1 MKNQPDKPAAD
12 REASNLPPTDQP
24 ACTQIHDRLL
34 ANQQAAEQEISRY
47 LQHIGS
53 DKLTRKTQ
61 SFAICDKL
69 EAVTDYISQGKYTEA
84 IDKLEEIKD
93 LAIGVTWTKNM
104 HYDGSEHLIR
114 DATHQETLESFNN
127 LVEFVS
133 TMQKSI
139 AEIRVANELIK
150 IHTKK
155 DDRYISPEL
164 QKYHKVV
171 KEELGNIT
179 KNIIGGRNP
188 DKTSPFNYANFHRD
202 IRAVLKDTKAVKS
215 GKDDAIEKARS
226 ILQVM
231 DKQYHVSTITREKD
245 AKEQPIYVSRSQLL
259 ALGANDPQSWMYK
272 AVAAA
277 EGTKYK
283 KSGGRG
289 AEALKNRQSVESLNW
304 YNSMVTPIRVL
315 TSKVAL
321 EIAEGRK
328 TIPYFSSCLPGL
340 KVPSKVIESAYS
352 IQPEYQS
359 EKLASAEVFSTAGTA
374 AQKVV
379 TDEGNRIR
387 RGNMVRRFFKE
398 RKHKQD
404 TVYQTEANIAHLQAI
419 VGEGKKLE
427 IKTVGEDREEI
438 NKALKKA
445 KDRSAKKD
453 EDPLKNVR
461 IANES
466 DASALQQAIR
476 NFTGD
481 KDNFLNTTKNKLK
494 LTKEYLKLGRAAEI
508 FGRGGQAQYDRV
520 NKELDD
526 YLASNPESAK
536 NIAEIK
542 YLVSAKFR
550 NRSRLFGK
558 KPPETEQVVDTLVAR
573 FINKKDDDTVLVLN
587 SSEASVLDLTKVD
600 SKALQEARFV
610 KEGITSEKTKE
621 ENRKTSIKAK
631 AMEYLISILG
641 AHGHKD
647 VPETQKASDRKH
659 NKLGKLNVLSRFLLK
674 TVLGIGKLVI
684 DIIMIS
690 INYLSDFI
698 FPQPLDYGEGCYK
711 ELTSNRPEVSS
722 KTAEM
727 IFQRIASVIQPGSSV
742 SNSISTLFSEL
753 AKKDPI
759 NLSAVKPQALNTNPQ
774 MTRTQSNPL
783 HTKPKHVPTQKPSRD
798 DYDERLNPFSE
809 KPASNAYNEKLNPFN
824 DSYTPD
830 HSYNER
836 LNPFS
841 GEYTATATTQKP
853 NLNQPKTSFTE
864 KVDPKAHDSKNW
876 TDKVESSDKFHTISQ
891 PEPEKKSLPQRAAPK
906 LGYAAKVKTKE
917 KTESGVMAK

>member
-1 MKNQPDKPAAD
+1 MKNQPRKPAVD
-12 REASNLPPTDQP
+12 RNISNLPPADHP
-24 ACTQIHDRLL
+24 AHTQIHDRLL
-34 ANQQAAEQEISRY
+34 ANQQSAEQEISLY

-53 DKLTRKTQ
+53 NKLTKETQ
-61 SFAICDKL
+61 SLTILDKL
-69 EAVTDYISQGKYTEA
+69 EAVTNYISQGKYTEA
-84 IDKLEEIKD
+84 IDKLEEVKD
-93 LAIGVTWTKNM
+93 LAIGVTWTKNI
-104 HYDGSEHLIR
+104 HYDRSEHLIR
-114 DATHQETLESFNN
+114 DATNQETLESFNN
-127 LVEFVS
+127 LVEFAA
-133 TMQKSI
+133 TMQKAV
-139 AEIRVANELIK
+139 AEIRVTNELIK
-150 IHTKK
+150 IHAKK

-164 QKYHKVV
+164 QKYNEAVTEKIR
-171 KEELGNIT
+171 KITSNIT
-179 KNIIGGRNP
+179 TGDGNP
-188 DKTSPFNYANFHRD
+188 DKTPAFNYANFHRD
-202 IRAVLKDTKAVKS
+202 IRAVLKDTKAVKF

-231 DKQYHVSTITREKD
+231 DKQYHVSTITQEKD
-245 AKEQPIYVSRSQLL
+245 AKERPIYVSKSQLL

-289 AEALKNRQSVESLNW
+289 AEGLKNQQSVESLNW
-304 YNSMVTPIRVL
+304 YNSMVAPIRVL

-340 KVPSKVIESAYS
+340 KVPSKVIESVYS

-359 EKLASAEVFSTAGTA
+359 EKLVSAEVFSTAGTA

-387 RGNMVRRFFKE
+387 SSNLVRKFFKE
-398 RKHKQD
+398 HKYKQD
-404 TVYQTEANIAHLQAI
+404 TVYQTETNIAHLQAI

-427 IKTVGEDREEI
+427 IKTVGEDREAI

-445 KDRSAKKD
+445 KDRAAKKQD
-453 EDPLKNVR
+453 DPLKNVR

-466 DASALQQAIR
+466 DTSALQQEIK
-476 NFTGD
+476 NFIED
-481 KDNFLNTTKNKLK
+481 KDNFLNTNKSKLK

-508 FGRGGQAQYDRV
+508 FGRGGQAQYDKV
-520 NKELDD
+520 NKELED

-536 NIAEIK
+536 SIAEIK
-542 YLVSAKFR
+542 YLVDAKYR
-550 NRSRLFGK
+550 NRAKLFGK
-558 KPPETEQVVDTLVAR
+558 KPTEAEQTVDTLVAR

-647 VPETQKASDRKH
+647 MPETQKASDRKH
-659 NKLGKLNVLSRFLLK
+659 NKLGKFNILSRFLLK
-674 TVLGIGKLVI
+674 TVFGLGKLVV
-684 DIIMIS
+684 DIVMIFF
-690 INYLSDFI
+690 NYVSDLI
-698 FPQPLDYGEGCYK
+698 FPQPLDYGEGSYK

-722 KTAEM
+722 RTAEM
-727 IFQRIASVIQPGSSV
+727 IFQRITSFIQPENSM
-742 SNSISTLFSEL
+742 SNSISMSSSEL

-759 NLSAVKPQALNTNPQ
+759 NLSAAEPQTLNTNPQ
-774 MTRTQSNPL
+774 AAKTQSSPL
-783 HTKPKHVPTQKPSRD
+783 RTAPKQASAQKPAGD
-798 DYDERLNPFSE
+798 DYDERLNPFTFSE
-809 KPASNAYNEKLNPFN
+809 KHTPSAYDEKLNPFSDN
-824 DSYTPD
+824 HIPD
-830 HSYNER
+830 HSYDKK

-841 GEYTATATTQKP
+841 EEYTSTVTNQKP
-853 NLNQPKTSFTE
+853 NTN
-864 KVDPKAHDSKNW
+864 
-876 TDKVESSDKFHTISQ
+876 
-891 PEPEKKSLPQRAAPK
+891 
-906 LGYAAKVKTKE
+906 
-917 KTESGVMAK
+917 